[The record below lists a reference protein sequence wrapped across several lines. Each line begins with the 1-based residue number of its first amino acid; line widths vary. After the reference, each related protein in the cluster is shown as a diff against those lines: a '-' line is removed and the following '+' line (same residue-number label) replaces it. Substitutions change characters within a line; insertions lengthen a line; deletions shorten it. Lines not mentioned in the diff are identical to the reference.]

1 MPNSRT
7 FTYDVALVWEDGR
20 ASRATAGARPAIGV
34 APPED
39 FPFGDPTAWSPEHL
53 FLASLS
59 SCTLLAFLAHAAN
72 GEIDVPLLHGGRDRD
87 DQRRK
92 SDGRY
97 AFVAVELMP
106 RVVVGAG
113 QSEAAEAITPKA
125 ERDCFISAGT
135 TAEITVRWDIT
146 ER

>member
-1 MPNSRT
+1 MGNSRT
-7 FTYDVALVWEDGR
+7 FTYDVALTFEGGR

-39 FPFGDPTAWSPEHL
+39 FEFGDATAWSPEHL

-72 GEIDVPLLHGGRDRD
+72 AEIDVVSYTADVSGTIT
-87 DQRRK
+87 RRL

-97 AFVAVELMP
+97 AFVEIRLQP
-106 RVVVGAG
+106 HVVVAAG
-113 QSEAAEAITPKA
+113 QVEAAEAITSKA

-135 TAEITVRWDIT
+135 TAEIVVSWDIR

>member
-39 FPFGDPTAWSPEHL
+39 FPYGDATAWSPEHL

-59 SCTLLAFLAHAAN
+59 SCTMLAFLAHAAN
-72 GEIDVPLLHGGRDRD
+72 GEIDVLSYTADVTGTIA
-87 DQRRK
+87 RRK

-97 AFVAVELMP
+97 AFVAVELAP
-106 RVVVGAG
+106 RVVVGVG
-113 QSEAAEAITPKA
+113 QRERAEAITPKA

-135 TAEITVRWDIT
+135 TADITVRWDIT

>member
-1 MPNSRT
+1 MPASRT
-7 FTYDVALVWEDGR
+7 FTYDVALTWDGGR
-20 ASRATAGARPAIGV
+20 ASTATAGDRPAIGV

-39 FPFGDPTAWSPEHL
+39 FPFGDATAWSPEHL

-72 GEIDVPLLHGGRDRD
+72 GEIDVASYTADVSGTIT
-87 DQRRK
+87 RRK

-97 AFVAVELMP
+97 AFVDVVLEP
-106 RVVVGAG
+106 HVVVGPG
-113 QSEAAEAITPKA
+113 QAEAAHGITSKA

-135 TAEITVRWDIT
+135 TADIDVRWDIT
-146 ER
+146 EG